1 MKILFTIVIQ
11 LLFIISSIA
20 AVPPSELKCTAL
32 QEWLK
37 ANTYD
42 NIHVTLGYTEARKK
56 MYSIIDNS
64 NDSIECVYGGFKV
77 FNQRGNEITF
87 PNPINT
93 EHTIPQSLF
102 NSLDPML
109 SDIHHLYPSFQDWNT
124 ERGNNRFADIPDGST
139 TKWMYKNT
147 SRSSI
152 PPSNINAY
160 SESNGTVF
168 EPRESHKGN
177 VARSLFYFYTMY
189 QNTGSEITDVANVST
204 LLAWHILDPVDAKEI
219 LRNQEA
225 ALYQGNENPY
235 ISMPELVD
243 RAWGSG
249 CFIGTK
255 DIIPSPKNEILNC
268 QINPSGKIIRLTFKS
283 ELTKDAKLNVYDMTG
298 RNISSARLVS
308 LGGNSYEV
316 NANIGDCSP
325 AIYIFNISN
334 GEVVPY
340 KFYKQ

>member
-102 NSLDPML
+102 NSLDPMI

-189 QNTGSEITDVANVST
+189 QNSGSEITDVANVST

-249 CFIGTK
+249 CIIGTK
-255 DIIPSPKNEILNC
+255 DFVHSPKNEIVNC
-268 QINPSGKIIRLTFKS
+268 QIIPSSQTIRLTLKS
-283 ELTKDAKLNVYDMTG
+283 DLKKESTLNVYDLMG
-298 RNISSARLVS
+298 RNISSGSLVS
-308 LGGNSYEV
+308 LGGNAYEV
-316 NANIGDCSP
+316 MVNVGDWNSSVYVFH
-325 AIYIFNISN
+325 INN
-334 GEVVPY
+334 GEVMPF
-340 KFYKQ
+340 KFFKK